1 MSTSIERAPLD
12 MRRDA
17 AARTRRIS
25 GRQALLGCGIVYAL
39 VYPIV
44 NDVIAA
50 ALYDG
55 YSRMSQAVSELSAT
69 GASTHALLTAV
80 GPVFSLLLMGFGL
93 GIWRSGHGK
102 WSLRIAGALV
112 VAHGAMSYL
121 WLLGPMSQR
130 EVIAAGGATSADTL
144 HLVLSA
150 ATGLF
155 VAAYV
160 ATAAVGFGWVFRLY
174 SVVTIAAALVFGL
187 LSAQVDKL
195 EAGAPTP
202 YMGLLERIGIGAWLL
217 WMAVVAMVLWRTNRS
232 PTVTVPDTAEFVGT
246 VDALDARGPNGGTH

>member
-1 MSTSIERAPLD
+1 MSTIERAPREV
-12 MRRDA
+12 RRDTTA
-17 AARTRRIS
+17 ETTRS
-25 GRQALLGCGIVYAL
+25 SARQALLACGIVYAL
-39 VYPIV
+39 LYVIV

-50 ALYDG
+50 TVYDG

-69 GASTHALLTAV
+69 GAPTHALLTAV
-80 GPVFSLLLMGFGL
+80 GPVFSLLLIGFGL
-93 GIWRSGHGK
+93 GIWRSAHGK
-102 WSLRIAGALV
+102 RSLRVAGVLV
-112 VAHGAMSYL
+112 VAHGATSFL

-130 EVIAAGGATSADTL
+130 DVIAAGGGTSADTL
-144 HLVLSA
+144 HLVLAA

-160 ATAAVGFGWVFRLY
+160 ATAAVGFGWVVRLY
-174 SVVTIAAALVFGL
+174 SLVTIATALVFGL

-217 WMAVVAMVLWRTNRS
+217 WMVVVAMVLWRTHR
-232 PTVTVPDTAEFVGT
+232 
-246 VDALDARGPNGGTH
+246 ARR